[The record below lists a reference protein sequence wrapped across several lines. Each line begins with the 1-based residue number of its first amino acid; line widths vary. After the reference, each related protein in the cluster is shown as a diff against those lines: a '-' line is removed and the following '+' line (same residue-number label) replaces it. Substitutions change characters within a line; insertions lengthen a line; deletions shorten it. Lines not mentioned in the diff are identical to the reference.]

1 MTKKLTSLLIFVLLT
16 TMLFSACG
24 TTNTTQPDNSAPA
37 DSSGPASQSAA
48 PEKKFTIKFAGIKTE
63 DDPATLALKR
73 FAESVNNNPDANIT
87 VKTFPNSVLGSV
99 NDMLSGMPTGI
110 TDMFY
115 NTLSCYSWLE
125 GAKKFNAVT
134 APFIWNSHEELQA
147 FLESDTAKQWFDEA
161 AEASGVRVIA
171 AAGELPPRQLTA
183 DRPIK
188 SAADFKGLKIRTA
201 ESALV
206 QQTMKK
212 LGATPVVIPF
222 ADLYMAL
229 RQGTVDAQE
238 NNFITVKNNSLFE
251 VQKYFMKTDY
261 IRDVSSIFIS
271 ENLWKQLSPNQQDIL
286 QKAALDAVNFEAE
299 KIAASMDE
307 TMDFLNQ
314 KMTFV
319 EVDVKSVQDK
329 LGADIYKEFD
339 EAGELWPAGTIDKI
353 LEFKA
358 NYEKK

>member
-1 MTKKLTSLLIFVLLT
+1 MKRKIAFLLIIVVLASLVI
-16 TMLFSACG
+16 SACG
-24 TTNTTQPDNSAPA
+24 STKTNQPASPKAPANTSTTNSPST
-37 DSSGPASQSAA
+37 
-48 PEKKFTIKFAGIKTE
+48 EKKFTLKLAGIKTE
-63 DDPATLALKR
+63 NDPATLAMER
-73 FAESVNNNPDANIT
+73 FAEIVNSNTSANIT

-99 NDMLSGMPTGI
+99 NDMLSGMPNGI

-125 GAKKFNAVT
+125 GAKKFNAVA
-134 APFIWNSHEELQA
+134 APFIWNSHDELQA
-147 FLESDTAKQWFDEA
+147 FLDSDIAKGWFEEA
-161 AEASGVRVIA
+161 AASTGVRVLA

-183 DRPIK
+183 NRPIR
-188 SAADFKGLKIRTA
+188 SAADFEGLKIRTA

-238 NNFITVKNNSLFE
+238 NNFITVKNNSLYE

-261 IRDVSSIFIS
+261 IRDVSAIFIS
-271 ENLWKQLSPNQQDIL
+271 ENIWKQLSPNQQAVL
-286 QKAALDAVNFEAE
+286 QEAARKAVNYEAE
-299 KIAASMDE
+299 LIAASMDE
-307 TMDFLNQ
+307 TMKFLNEH
-314 KMTFV
+314 MTYV
-319 EVDVKSVQDK
+319 EIDVKSIRDK
-329 LGADIYKEFD
+329 LGANFYKEID
-339 EAGELWPAGTIDKI
+339 DAGGLWPTGTIDKI

-358 NYEKK
+358 NYNK

>member
-1 MTKKLTSLLIFVLLT
+1 MKSKITSLIICVVLT
-16 TMLFSACG
+16 TMIFGACSSPTAQPAPANTPDPSA
-24 TTNTTQPDNSAPA
+24 TSAPA
-37 DSSGPASQSAA
+37 PA
-48 PEKKFTIKFAGIKTE
+48 EKQITIKLAGIKTPE
-63 DDPATLALKR
+63 DPASLAMEN
-73 FAESVNNNPDANIT
+73 FAELVNSNTSANIT
-87 VKTFPNSVLGSV
+87 VKTFNNSVLGSV

-134 APFIWNSHEELQA
+134 APFIWDNYEEMQA
-147 FLESDTAKQWFDEA
+147 FLDSDVSKQWLEEA
-161 AEASGVRVIA
+161 AASTGVRVLA
-171 AAGELPPRQLTA
+171 ASGELPPRQLTSNRPVKTA
-183 DRPIK
+183 D
-188 SAADFKGLKIRTA
+188 DFKGMKVRTA
-201 ESALV
+201 EAALV

-212 LGATPVVIPF
+212 LGATPVVVPF
-222 ADLYMAL
+222 ADLYLAL

-261 IRDVSSIFIS
+261 IRDVPAIFIS
-271 ENLWKQLSPNQQDIL
+271 EKLWKQMSPAQQAVV
-286 QKAALDAVNFEAE
+286 QEAANKAVALEAE

-307 TMDFLNQ
+307 TMKFLNE
-314 KMTFV
+314 KMTYV
-319 EVDVKSVQDK
+319 EIDVKSIQDK

-339 EAGELWPAGTIDKI
+339 QAGQLWPTGTIDKI

-358 NYEKK
+358 SYKK